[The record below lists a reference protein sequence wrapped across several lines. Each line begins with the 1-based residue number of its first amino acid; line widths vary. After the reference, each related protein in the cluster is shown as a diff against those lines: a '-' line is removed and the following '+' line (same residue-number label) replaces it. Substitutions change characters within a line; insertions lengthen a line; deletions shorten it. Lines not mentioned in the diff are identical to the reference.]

1 MKREKPKMI
10 TPREF
15 AAKHGVAYTTVLFWL
30 KNEMIEGVQKETL
43 PFGKNKFVYG
53 IPETAPKPE
62 LKPGP
67 KKQPEVIYGTG
78 KLAARRRPIK
88 KRVQPSLF
96 EPSAKTTAKAKKATK
111 KGGAAK

>member
-1 MKREKPKMI
+1 MI
-10 TPREF
+10 APREF

-30 KNEMIEGVQKETL
+30 KNEMIEGVQKEQL
-43 PFGKNKFVYG
+43 PFGQNKFVYR
-53 IPETAPKPE
+53 IPENAPKPD

-67 KKQPEVIYGTG
+67 KKQPQIVMGPA

-96 EPSAKTTAKAKKATK
+96 EPSKPPAKTTGKAK
-111 KGGAAK
+111 KGGAK